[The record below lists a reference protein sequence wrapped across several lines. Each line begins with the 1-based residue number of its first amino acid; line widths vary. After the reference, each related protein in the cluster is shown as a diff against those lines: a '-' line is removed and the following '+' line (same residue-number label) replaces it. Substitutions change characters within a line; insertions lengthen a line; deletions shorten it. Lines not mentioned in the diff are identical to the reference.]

1 MQSETETMMEN
12 IEMRAGDIN
21 ERGYLNGLSTKG
33 FNHYKALLELCA
45 NSIIDAK
52 ARNFT
57 IEKRSFRV
65 FD

>member
-1 MQSETETMMEN
+1 MQSETKTMMEN
-12 IEMRAGDIN
+12 IEIRAGDIN

-52 ARNFT
+52 AKKFT
-57 IEKRSFRV
+57 FESLFFAI
-65 FD
+65 